1 LGCKPVIERNIIFDS
16 EGVGIRVNVGAV
28 PKIVSNFIKKS
39 KVGIEVIS
47 ADPIIFKNKIEAST
61 EDGIL

>member
-1 LGCKPVIERNIIFDS
+1 M
-16 EGVGIRVNVGAV
+16 RVNVGAV
-28 PKIVSNFIKKS
+28 PKIVSNFIKKA

-61 EDGIL
+61 EDGII